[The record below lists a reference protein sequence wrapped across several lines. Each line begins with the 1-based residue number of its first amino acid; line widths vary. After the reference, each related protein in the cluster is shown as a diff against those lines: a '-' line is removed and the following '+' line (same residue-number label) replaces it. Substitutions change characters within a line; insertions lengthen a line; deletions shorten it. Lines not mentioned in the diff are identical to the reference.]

1 MNLGD
6 YRTLF
11 QGWLN
16 RSDCP
21 NSLADTFMARAIAR
35 IQREVRIPA
44 MEASYT
50 PALGADGTWA
60 TVGLPDDYIAMK
72 DVVGDNI
79 LVYPVTLDR
88 LLLQPLQ
95 PGRPQFYTR
104 VMGTLQ
110 FRPWPTQS
118 LTIYYY
124 GQFGSLVADTDT
136 NALLSA
142 APEVLLWAQ
151 LAYAGDFFK
160 MDEKAQW
167 EAQYEGERDALVQQG
182 LDADFFNSPQGVQP
196 IEGVEFYL

>member
-21 NSLADTFMARAIAR
+21 NSLADTFMNRAIAR

-50 PALGADGTWA
+50 PAQTNGTWA
-60 TVGLPDDYIAMK
+60 TVGLPDDFIAMK
-72 DVVGDNI
+72 DVVADCQ

-88 LLLQPLQ
+88 LLLQPNQ
-95 PGRPQFYTR
+95 PGCPRFYTR
-104 VMGTLQ
+104 VLGTLQ
-110 FRPWPTQS
+110 FRPWPVNS

-124 GQFGSLVADTDT
+124 GQFGALVNDTDT

-142 APEVLLWAQ
+142 APEVLLWAH

-167 EAQYEGERDALVQQG
+167 EQQYEGERDALVQQG
-182 LDADFFNSPQGVQP
+182 HDADFFNSPQGVQP